1 MQCGLELVFPHL
13 DEINKPETSPAIL
26 ALPCWQRNGSTD
38 VSLTV
43 LPPTLLPC
51 LLVLFLG
58 VQPAQEVSSKVAN
71 SSVWLLLC
79 VNSENHSQLN
89 KQHATRRMSYL
100 PQQHSWSLISE
111 VRFKLAVAA
120 WASQRASL
128 TSLGFCQGSRVLFS
142 SEHPSGDLSAE
153 ESCVYSAF
161 ILKDYNQVLRES
173 IRHVELSIL
182 EAIGVRM
189 LKQT

>member
-26 ALPCWQRNGSTD
+26 ALPCWQRNGSAD

-58 VQPAQEVSSKVAN
+58 VQPAQEVSSEVAN

-89 KQHATRRMSYL
+89 KQHAVWVTFLGSTVGHLFRRWDSNWL
-100 PQQHSWSLISE
+100 LQPGL
-111 VRFKLAVAA
+111 VRGPLWLL
-120 WASQRASL
+120 WASVKAL
-128 TSLGFCQGSRVLFS
+128 VS
-142 SEHPSGDLSAE
+142 SFP
-153 ESCVYSAF
+153 
-161 ILKDYNQVLRES
+161 
-173 IRHVELSIL
+173 LSIL
-182 EAIGVRM
+182 PRISLQKNRVSILLSFLRIIIKCLGNPLDM
-189 LKQT
+189 LSCQFWKQ